1 MTKISP
7 RQEYVLAMIDG
18 GGSEELLPAGT
29 TRSLLKR
36 GLVEVCEVQGT
47 DAQAIIARAMG
58 CVEIKITDAG
68 RVALRGKVELHS

>member
-1 MTKISP
+1 MTKLSP
-7 RQEYVLAMIDG
+7 RQEYVLKMIDSG
-18 GGSEELLPAGT
+18 ESEELLPFGT

-36 GLVEVCEVQGT
+36 GLVEVCEVYGT
-47 DAQAIIARAMG
+47 DAQAMIARAMG